1 MTSKIRFLDV
11 IKTIKK
17 HAFDS
22 SEFPV
27 ILSIEDHCSPPQQ
40 RKMAELFKEVFGSL
54 LLTVTIGDVN
64 MESMPSPLA
73 LRRKILIK
81 HKKLPEDA
89 ALPLIIVYFFFFF
102 FFKSVV
108 LTSSLILSI

>member
-27 ILSIEDHCSPPQQ
+27 ILSIEDHCSLQQQ
-40 RKMAELFKEVFGSL
+40 RKMAKLFKEVFGSL
-54 LLTVTIGDVN
+54 LLTVPIEDVN

-102 FFKSVV
+102 KSVV